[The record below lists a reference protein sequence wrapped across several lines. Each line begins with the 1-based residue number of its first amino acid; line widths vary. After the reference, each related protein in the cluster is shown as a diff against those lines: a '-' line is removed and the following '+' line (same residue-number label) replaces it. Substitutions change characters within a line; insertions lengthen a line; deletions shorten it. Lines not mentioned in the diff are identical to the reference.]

1 MYAAHTENPVQSTCI
16 LYIPQQSDNQITIHQ
31 ITNPSEIPRWP
42 PVHQEPAQALH
53 ARRNRR
59 VLIFAVDIS
68 ALNISAQRPGPHP
81 SPPYQYT
88 STSIDEEAQRRFN
101 GAPRVCR
108 WARRDVD
115 WPAADGRQ
123 SSRFWDRNLTEFI
136 YRVQRGVFS

>member
-101 GAPRVCR
+101 GAPKESAV
-108 WARRDVD
+108 
-115 WPAADGRQ
+115 GRGAMLIGQ
-123 SSRFWDRNLTEFI
+123 LPMVGKVAGFGI
-136 YRVQRGVFS
+136 GI